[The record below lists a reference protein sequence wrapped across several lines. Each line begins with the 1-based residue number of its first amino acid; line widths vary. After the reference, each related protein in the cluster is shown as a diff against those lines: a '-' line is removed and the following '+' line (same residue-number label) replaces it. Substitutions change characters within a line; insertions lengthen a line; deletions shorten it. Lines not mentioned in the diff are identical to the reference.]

1 MEIASSPACV
11 GELPGCL
18 RPPTGYVRATT
29 ERALMGNTKRT
40 REEIIADIAT
50 LKRELDRTD
59 LTDEQR
65 ADIREEIGNLGL
77 GVVIEDSFRD

>member
-1 MEIASSPACV
+1 M
-11 GELPGCL
+11 
-18 RPPTGYVRATT
+18 ATT
-29 ERALMGNTKRT
+29 EPERKGPTRAEVVN
-40 REEIIADIAT
+40 IIAS

>member
-1 MEIASSPACV
+1 
-11 GELPGCL
+11 
-18 RPPTGYVRATT
+18 
-29 ERALMGNTKRT
+29 MGNTKRT

-59 LTDEQR
+59 LTDEQQ